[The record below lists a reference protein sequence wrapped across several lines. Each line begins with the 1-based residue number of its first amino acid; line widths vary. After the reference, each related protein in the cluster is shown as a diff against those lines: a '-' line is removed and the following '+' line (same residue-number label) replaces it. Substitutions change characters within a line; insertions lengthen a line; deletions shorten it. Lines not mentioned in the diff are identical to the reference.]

1 MDPGQWGKMA
11 EAFAAQLGFDTSNEA
26 ATKDNP
32 SSSNSS
38 KDFTPPADI
47 FDTEDA
53 YIVHVSLPGVKK
65 EDVGVNWD
73 ADKSELNVAGVV
85 YRPGDED
92 FLKTLALDERQVGV
106 FERKIRLGSRAS
118 PAQVDVDSIAAK
130 MEDGVLIVTIPKL
143 DREYVEVKKVDIE

>member
-1 MDPGQWGKMA
+1 M
-11 EAFAAQLGFDTSNEA
+11 
-26 ATKDNP
+26 
-32 SSSNSS
+32 
-38 KDFTPPADI
+38 
-47 FDTEDA
+47 
-53 YIVHVSLPGVKK
+53 
-65 EDVGVNWD
+65 
-73 ADKSELNVAGVV
+73 V